1 MQARLKAQAKL
12 LGGTEFLP
20 PLRPGHSM
28 LHWRCRHDLGEMPN
42 PIGTRDRSRTLTA
55 PHVPSSYRELVQQTP
70 APSDPPTRN
79 PEEELDSL
87 LSALDG
93 RREQTADRNAG
104 FSADPIQRLRELTLS
119 ELVPVF
125 VELVEK
131 YSQSGISLQMDASNF
146 LQGGREIK
154 FEFGIGGWRS
164 HLQGTVTADAIAFHE
179 WLYTRRSRRAAQR
192 PHVARAG
199 SQRRYLPQFRLRTT
213 HRSAS

>member
-1 MQARLKAQAKL
+1 M
-12 LGGTEFLP
+12 
-20 PLRPGHSM
+20 
-28 LHWRCRHDLGEMPN
+28 
-42 PIGTRDRSRTLTA
+42 TA

-179 WLYTRRSRRAAQR
+179 ARFTPDVHGELLSGPMLRVRGLNADTFRNFVCERLTVLLRSVMRRR
-192 PHVARAG
+192 
-199 SQRRYLPQFRLRTT
+199 
-213 HRSAS
+213 